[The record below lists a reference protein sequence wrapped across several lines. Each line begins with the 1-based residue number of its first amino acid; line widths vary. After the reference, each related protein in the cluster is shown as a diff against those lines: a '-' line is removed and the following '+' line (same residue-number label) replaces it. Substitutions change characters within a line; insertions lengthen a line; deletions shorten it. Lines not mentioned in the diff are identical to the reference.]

1 MKKWTVQDVM
11 TPEVVTVRFQTSYH
25 DIISLMAAR
34 GVSAV
39 PVVDDM
45 DRVLG
50 VVSEADLLRKIEYGS
65 EDSPPRFYEWGSRR
79 KEKVKAHGATAA
91 ELMSTPAV
99 TVLPTASLTG
109 AAKLL
114 DREHIKRLPVVNELG
129 RLVGIVS
136 RRDLLTVYLRP
147 DHAIRVDVA
156 DGVLKRVLQLG
167 PTDVQTE
174 VVEGIATLTGAVDRK
189 STAQIAVHLTR
200 AVPGVID
207 VVDHLSFSFDDTV
220 LAATTGI

>member
-11 TPEVVTVRFQTSYH
+11 THEVVTVRFETSYH
-25 DIISLMAAR
+25 DIVSLMAAR

-39 PVVDDM
+39 PVIDDF

-65 EDSPPRFYEWGSRR
+65 EDAPRFFEWGTR
-79 KEKVKAHGATAA
+79 KKDKVKAHGGTAA
-91 ELMSTPAV
+91 ELMSTPPV
-99 TVLPTASLTG
+99 TVPPNASLVS

-114 DREHIKRLPVVNELG
+114 DREHVKRLPVINELG

-136 RRDLLTVYLRP
+136 RSDLLSVYLRP
-147 DHAIRVDVA
+147 DHAIGEEIA
-156 DGVLKRVLQLG
+156 ENVLKGVLQLDV
-167 PTDVQTE
+167 TEVQTE
-174 VVEGIATLTGAVDRK
+174 VAEGIATLTGQVDRK

-200 AVPGVID
+200 SVPGVID
-207 VVDHLSFSFDDTV
+207 VADKLSFAYDDTV
-220 LAATTGI
+220 VAANTGL

>member
-11 TPEVVTVRFQTSYH
+11 TREVVTVRFKTSYH
-25 DIISLMAAR
+25 DIVSLMAAR

-39 PVVDDM
+39 PVIDEF

-50 VVSEADLLRKIEYGS
+50 VVSEADLLLKIEYGS
-65 EDSPPRFYEWGSRR
+65 EDAPRFFAWGTRK

-91 ELMSTPAV
+91 ELMSTPPV
-99 TVLPTASLTG
+99 TVLPNTSLTA

-114 DREHIKRLPVVNELG
+114 DREHVKRLPVINDLG

-136 RRDLLTVYLRP
+136 RSDLLSVYLRL
-147 DHAIRVDVA
+147 DHEIRDDIA
-156 DGVLKRVLQLG
+156 EDVLKRVLQLDV
-167 PTDVQTE
+167 TDAQVE
-174 VVEGIATLTGAVDRK
+174 VVEGIATLTGKVDRK
-189 STAQIAVHLTR
+189 STAQIAAHLTR

-207 VVDHLSFSFDDTV
+207 VVDKLSFAYDDTV
-220 LAATTGI
+220 VSATTGL

>member
-11 TPEVVTVRFQTSYH
+11 TREVVTVRFQTSYH
-25 DIISLMAAR
+25 DIVGLMAAR

-39 PVVDDM
+39 PVIDDF

-50 VVSEADLLRKIEYGS
+50 VVSEADLLLKIEYGS
-65 EDSPPRFYEWGSRR
+65 EDAPRFFEWGTRK

-91 ELMSTPAV
+91 ELMSTPPV
-99 TVLPTASLTG
+99 TVLPNTSLTA

-114 DREHIKRLPVVNELG
+114 DREHVKRLPVINDIG

-136 RRDLLTVYLRP
+136 RSDLLSVYLRP
-147 DHAIRVDVA
+147 DHTIRDDIA
-156 DGVLKRVLQLG
+156 EDVLKRVLALD
-167 PTDVQTE
+167 TTE
-174 VVEGIATLTGAVDRK
+174 AQVEVAEGIATLTGKVDRK

-207 VVDHLSFSFDDTV
+207 VVDQLSFAYDDTV
-220 LAATTGI
+220 VSATAGL